1 MHAIPTRYEFW
12 NTPSRSI
19 KCLSSVLCPEM
30 HFLVPQHPTQGDIHF
45 SWIIINFPDCVVAL
59 VDNQINCT
67 ARLVLVSRHCP
78 ANMGTRDPSYPVVV
92 VQFIIKS
99 FPGDDANNLRARP
112 DNIIDLES
120 FRMTK
125 TSSSFISPRYYIHI
139 TGIICVST
147 RVEQDA
153 HIAANKAGFRQTERH
168 TLAECAQYIVCGWM
182 LCL

>member
-19 KCLSSVLCPEM
+19 KCLSSVSCPEM
-30 HFLVPQHPTQGDIHF
+30 HFLVAQHPTQGDIHF

-59 VDNQINCT
+59 VDNQINCI
-67 ARLVLVSRHCP
+67 ARLVLVSRHCLP
-78 ANMGTRDPSYPVVV
+78 LQTWVPGIPVVVV

-125 TSSSFISPRYYIHI
+125 TSSSFISQNNFCVHQSG
-139 TGIICVST
+139 TGCTYCS
-147 RVEQDA
+147 
-153 HIAANKAGFRQTERH
+153 K
-168 TLAECAQYIVCGWM
+168 
-182 LCL
+182 